1 MEQSYI
7 SGNGAFLVLYFS
19 YMPASNFPCS
29 KNEKTKQ
36 KHFRKLEL
44 SSSNLKRHL
53 FCRRIHQGFS
63 SLLPQVLLFHDCFL
77 LLMFRCFHG
86 AQHLFVSLF
95 HHRFAIIVLDVFIV
109 FHQGFFTIVF
119 WCFHCFSPGIFYYCF
134 WVFSLFF
141 TRDFLLLF
149 LGVFIVDYSCSFR
162 KLSLRCIV
170 VPCVLRISESFFL
183 LSGAV
188 TLRSSP
194 TFDLTCFYQ
203 GLSGSR
209 QFFLEGCRVSH

>member
-44 SSSNLKRHL
+44 SSFKLKRHL

-63 SLLPQVLLFHDCFL
+63 SLFPQVLLFHDCFL
-77 LLMFRCFHG
+77 LLMFGCFHS

-95 HHRFAIIVLDVFIV
+95 HHRFVIIILGVFIV

-119 WCFHCFSPGIFYYCF
+119 GCFHYFSPGIFYYCF
-134 WVFSLFF
+134 WVFSLLITVVHFASFLYVVLLYHVCYGFQRAFF
-141 TRDFLLLF
+141 YSRALLP
-149 LGVFIVDYSCSFR
+149 Y
-162 KLSLRCIV
+162 
-170 VPCVLRISESFFL
+170 
-183 LSGAV
+183 
-188 TLRSSP
+188 TLP
-194 TFDLTCFYQ
+194 QHLT
-203 GLSGSR
+203 
-209 QFFLEGCRVSH
+209 